1 VTLCAPVAEFHV
13 PLLGDITVAFCL
25 TVIHIMSFLLTTW
38 SISELRGDVAEL
50 KGDVAELKGDVAEL
64 KGDVAELKG
73 DVAELKGDVAEL
85 KRNVGEMDKKLD
97 AVIEAQTK
105 TDQALDT
112 FQTKTD
118 QALDTFQTK
127 TDQALDT
134 FQTKTDQALD
144 TFQTKTD
151 QALETLITKVTNI
164 ETANQRLPTAPD
176 EKVEKAKQRMSN
188 ELTSKRTEFYAN
200 GADAADLLCV
210 DEIVMQLNDET
221 SSLYMSLD
229 ANFDENGNARMNA
242 DKLWVAFMR
251 MTAKSIAKRKGG
263 RSDP

>member
-1 VTLCAPVAEFHV
+1 
-13 PLLGDITVAFCL
+13 
-25 TVIHIMSFLLTTW
+25 MSFLLTTW
-38 SISELRGDVAEL
+38 SISELR
-50 KGDVAELKGDVAEL
+50 
-64 KGDVAELKG
+64 G

-97 AVIEAQTK
+97 AVIEA
-105 TDQALDT
+105 
-112 FQTKTD
+112 
-118 QALDTFQTK
+118 
-127 TDQALDT
+127 
-134 FQTKTDQALD
+134 
-144 TFQTKTD
+144 QTKTD

-188 ELTSKRTEFYAN
+188 ELISKGTKLYAN
-200 GADAADLLCV
+200 GADGADLLCA
-210 DEIVMQLNDET
+210 DEIAMQLKDET